1 MADRFDVVAVGV
13 EDVGGVVARV
23 VLSTD
28 PWRAVVASTEGECV
42 RVEPLDGLAIGAGER
57 DVRPSDRVAPS
68 DPEVEAVLVREVGE
82 HAVLLVDDA
91 VPEWPEKLL
100 VEPFRATP
108 LTDVD
113 RNVSDG
119 HCRS

>member
-1 MADRFDVVAVGV
+1 M
-13 EDVGGVVARV
+13 
-23 VLSTD
+23 
-28 PWRAVVASTEGECV
+28 
-42 RVEPLDGLAIGAGER
+42 EPLDGLAIGAGER